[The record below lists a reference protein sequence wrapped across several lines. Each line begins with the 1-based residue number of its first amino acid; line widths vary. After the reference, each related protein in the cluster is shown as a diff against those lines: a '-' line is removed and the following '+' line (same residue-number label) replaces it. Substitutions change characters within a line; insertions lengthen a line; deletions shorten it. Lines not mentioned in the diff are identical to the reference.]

1 MGRQPGDRPGVA
13 DPATRLM
20 RVRWTAEARSDLVR
34 LYEFLA
40 PANRDAA
47 ARAVQSLRAAP
58 ARFLLRNPHLGARLE
73 EFAPREVRRLFVG
86 EYELRYEIRTEGVI
100 VVRLWHTR
108 EDR

>member
-1 MGRQPGDRPGVA
+1 M
-13 DPATRLM
+13 L
-20 RVRWTAEARSDLVR
+20 VRWTAEARSDLAR

-40 PANRDAA
+40 PINRRAA

-58 ARFLLRNPHLGARLE
+58 ARLLRRNPRLGARLE
-73 EFAPREVRRLFVG
+73 DFAPREVRRLFVG
-86 EYELRYEIRTEGVI
+86 DYELRYEIQGDAII